1 MGELMDWLTTTT
13 PLLVDKPSSYLTRS
27 SPCSSP
33 QRMSLLMGMA
43 DAAVASRWRDEDL
56 LQVKGSTSLHFRS
69 LS

>member
-1 MGELMDWLTTTT
+1 MGELMDWLTPTT
-13 PLLVDKPSSYLTRS
+13 PTTPTTCRQAVVAPH
-27 SPCSSP
+27 PCSSP

-56 LQVKGSTSLHFRS
+56 LQVKVATSLHFRS